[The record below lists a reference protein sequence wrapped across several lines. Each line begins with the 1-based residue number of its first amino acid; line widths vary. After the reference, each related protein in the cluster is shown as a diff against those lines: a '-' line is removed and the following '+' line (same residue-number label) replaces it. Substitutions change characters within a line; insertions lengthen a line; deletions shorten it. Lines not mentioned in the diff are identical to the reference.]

1 MQPGTYH
8 TLTIDRTTRVG
19 LFLTN
24 GTEEILLPLKYVPK
38 QFNLGDSLE
47 VFVYLDHEE
56 RPVATTLTPYITL
69 HDFAFLRVNY
79 TNEFGAFLDWG
90 LEKDLFV
97 PFREQANKMEQGKR
111 YLVYC
116 YIDEQNGRLVAS
128 SKLNQF
134 LNQTP
139 PPFAEGD
146 EVTLTISHPSDL
158 GMNVI
163 INQTHKGLVYKT
175 DIFEENLRPGD
186 KTKGFI
192 KTIRPDGK
200 IDVSFRPQ
208 GLELISTDAQ
218 KILNYL
224 ERGNGILRLT
234 DASSPEDIK
243 AVLQMSKKSFKKA
256 LGTLY
261 KERKVR
267 LEEDGVYL
275 VRSGE

>member
-8 TLTIDRTTRVG
+8 TLTIERSTRVG
-19 LFLTN
+19 LFLSN
-24 GTEEILLPLKYVPK
+24 GTEEVLLPLKYVPK
-38 QFNLGDSLE
+38 QFDMGDAIQ

-111 YLVYC
+111 YLVYM
-116 YIDEQNGRLVAS
+116 YADDQNGRLVAS

-139 PPFAEGD
+139 PAFIEGQ
-146 EVTLTISHPSDL
+146 EVELIISHPSDL

-163 INQTHKGLVYKT
+163 INGTHKGLVYTT
-175 DIFEENLRPGD
+175 DIFEEHLRPGD
-186 KTKGFI
+186 KSKGFI
-192 KTIRPDGK
+192 KTVRPDGK

-208 GLELISTDAQ
+208 GLELITEDAQ
-218 KILNYL
+218 KIMNYL
-224 ERGNGILRLT
+224 NKGNGILRLT
-234 DASSPEDIK
+234 DSSSPEDIK

-256 LGTLY
+256 VGTLY
-261 KERKVR
+261 KERKIR
-267 LEEDGVYL
+267 LEDDGIYL
-275 VRSGE
+275 L